1 MLNIALHAR
10 CIQYAKVIFYLNA
23 PGADGTDYYRGHG
36 THVSGSVAGSIV
48 APTTSSNTGS
58 SSSVRSCAAGTLP
71 TCTGECLTDADCVSL
86 GLSAPC
92 AQNAGDMYFD
102 NMLNCP
108 AYSCDGNY
116 TVYTTAER
124 PPCGVD
130 APLLLP
136 AAAGSAQEAK
146 LAFVDIG
153 NADGELL
160 DTMGISD
167 ILKAVRSAGASVS
180 ATISYCCS
188 VWLLFVTATCSGYL
202 QPSLKYNVQ
211 AAV

>member
-1 MLNIALHAR
+1 MLITTLHAR
-10 CIQYAKVIFYLNA
+10 RTHLHTQVIYYLNA
-23 PGADGTDYYRGHG
+23 PGADGADYYRGHG

-48 APTTSSNTGS
+48 HTAATSSSNSTSTSGS
-58 SSSVRSCAAGTLP
+58 SSCPAATLA

-92 AQNAGDMYFD
+92 AKNAGDMYFD

-136 AAAGSAQEAK
+136 AAAGSAQDAK

-153 NADGELL
+153 TADGELL
-160 DTMGISD
+160 DTMGIAD
-167 ILKAVRSAGASVS
+167 ILKAVRAAGASVS
-180 ATISYCCS
+180 LLLLLLTNS
-188 VWLLFVTATCSGYL
+188 VTDTCNRHL
-202 QPSLKYNVQ
+202 
-211 AAV
+211 

>member
-1 MLNIALHAR
+1 MLHA
-10 CIQYAKVIFYLNA
+10 QHAQVIFYLNA

-36 THVSGSVAGSIV
+36 THVSGSVAGSLV
-48 APTTSSNTGS
+48 TSSTTSSNST
-58 SSSVRSCAAGTLP
+58 SSVTSCAAGTLP

-92 AQNAGDMYFD
+92 SQNAGDMYFD

-180 ATISYCCS
+180 NC
-188 VWLLFVTATCSGYL
+188 
-202 QPSLKYNVQ
+202 
-211 AAV
+211 